1 MFNEIFSLKSIDINS
16 SENSIVVLGIFLVVC
31 IASYLITNKI
41 LIKLISKLFKK
52 TSTKLDDIL
61 IEKGFLNRLSNLI
74 PLIIFYNLFNHIY
87 GDYLI
92 VNRLALALIAI
103 VVILSF
109 NSLLNA
115 FNEIYNQSKYS
126 DKINIKSYFQ
136 IIRLVLNLFGLI
148 IIVSIFTGQSPFYLL
163 SGIGALTAV
172 LMLVFKDTILS
183 FVSSIQISSND
194 LFKVGDWVEAP
205 QFGADGDVIDIGL
218 HTIKIQNWDK
228 TISIIPTHKLIDS
241 SFKNWRGMSDSG
253 GRRIKRSIN
262 IDINSIKFCNNE
274 LIEKFKAVN
283 IISEYINTKKS
294 EIDVYNTH
302 LDTTS
307 LINGRALTNIGT
319 YRAYIKAYLKNN
331 KHIHN
336 DMTFL
341 VRQLSPTEKGLPI
354 EIYVF
359 SNNTNWIE
367 YEEIQSDIFDHLL
380 SVLNEFELK
389 IYQYPSAND
398 FLKTNSK

>member
-1 MFNEIFSLKSIDINS
+1 MFNEIFSLKSIGLNS
-16 SENSIVVLGIFLVVC
+16 SENSIIVFGIFLVIC
-31 IASYLITNKI
+31 IASYLISNKI
-41 LIKLISKLFKK
+41 LISLISNLFKK

-74 PLIIFYNLFNHIY
+74 PLIIFYNLFNHFY

-92 VNRLALALIAI
+92 INRLALALIAI
-103 VVILSF
+103 VVILSI

-136 IIRLVLNLFGLI
+136 IIRLVFNLFGLI
-148 IIVSIFTGQSPFYLL
+148 IVVSIFSGQSPFYLL
-163 SGIGALTAV
+163 SGLGALTAV

-205 QFGADGDVIDIGL
+205 QFGADGDVVDIGL

-262 IDINSIKFCNNE
+262 IDINSIKFCNSE
-274 LIEKFKAVN
+274 LIKQFKEIN
-283 IISEYINTKKS
+283 IISEYINTKLS
-294 EIDVYNTH
+294 EIDNHNTQ
-302 LDTTS
+302 LNTKS
-307 LINGRALTNIGT
+307 SINGRALTNVGT
-319 YRAYIKAYLKNN
+319 YRAYVKAYLKNN

-380 SVLNEFELK
+380 SVLNQFELK
-389 IYQYPSAND
+389 IYQYPSGND
-398 FLKTNSK
+398 FLKK